1 MTRELLIL
9 VCLISLTSNVPHFLR
24 QNWEKTIMN
33 GAVMAT
39 IDHCLRSLIF
49 FFFFFNLEK

>member
-1 MTRELLIL
+1 MTRELLVL
-9 VCLISLTSNVPHFLR
+9 VCLISLTSDVSHFLR
-24 QNWEKTIMN
+24 QKWEKTIMN

-49 FFFFFNLEK
+49 FFFNLEK